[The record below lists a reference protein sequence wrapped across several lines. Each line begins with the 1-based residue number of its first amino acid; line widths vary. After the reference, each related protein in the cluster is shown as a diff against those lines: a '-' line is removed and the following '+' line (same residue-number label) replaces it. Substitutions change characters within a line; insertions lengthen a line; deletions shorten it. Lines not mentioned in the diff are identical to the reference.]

1 MMGQASATAP
11 VPFLMSKSLSA
22 VLISVFLFGLVTE
35 ISAAQVS
42 KRKASSASHSSI
54 QRGVD
59 LAKSGHCKEAFPLLK
74 AASLRTANKDLKR
87 QAGFAAI
94 RCAMTEFQP
103 DVALEFLRFLNQE
116 FPRDPDVL
124 YLATHTYSDLS
135 TRAAQELAMTA
146 PNSYQAHKLNAESL
160 EVQGKWDAAAKEYKL
175 ILEQNPRLP
184 GIHFLLGRLL
194 LSKPDPGPTAAEDA
208 KKEFQQELEIDPSNA
223 GAEYVLGELARQE
236 SQWPEAI
243 AHFSRATQL
252 DVGFGDAFLGL
263 GSSLISAR
271 RFAEAIPPLETAV
284 KLEPQN
290 PGAHYN
296 LAMAFSRAG
305 RKEDA
310 DRECAVH
317 RQMTQKSAP
326 GDGPQQATQPE
337 NPN

>member
-1 MMGQASATAP
+1 MAP
-11 VPFLMSKSLSA
+11 VPFLMFKFLSA
-22 VLISVFLFGLVTE
+22 ALILLFSLGLLAQT
-35 ISAAQVS
+35 SASQVS
-42 KRKASSASHSSI
+42 KRKASPASRGSV

-74 AASLRTANKDLKR
+74 TTVLRAASKDLKR

-94 RCAMTEFQP
+94 RCAMTDYQP

-146 PNSYQAHKLNAESL
+146 PKSYQAHKLNAESL
-160 EVQGKWDAAAKEYKL
+160 EFQGKWDAAASEYQK
-175 ILEQNPRLP
+175 ILEQNPRIP
-184 GIHFLLGRLL
+184 GIHFRVARLL

-223 GAEYVLGELARQE
+223 GAEYVLGELARQD
-236 SQWPEAI
+236 SQWADAI
-243 AHFSRATQL
+243 AHFSRASQL
-252 DVGFGDAFLGL
+252 DAGFGDAFLGL
-263 GSSLISAR
+263 GASLLSAR
-271 RFAEAIPPLETAV
+271 RFAEAISPLETAV

-305 RKEDA
+305 RKQDA
-310 DRECAVH
+310 DREFAVH
-317 RQMTQKSAP
+317 RQMTQKDAAQQDAP
-326 GDGPQQATQPE
+326 QGTQPE

>member
-1 MMGQASATAP
+1 MAP
-11 VPFLMSKSLSA
+11 VPFLMFKFLSA
-22 VLISVFLFGLVTE
+22 ALIPLFSLGLLTQT
-35 ISAAQVS
+35 SASQVS
-42 KRKASSASHSSI
+42 KRKAFPSSHSSV
-54 QRGVD
+54 QRGVE

-74 AASLRTANKDLKR
+74 TTALRAASKDLKR

-94 RCAMTEFQP
+94 RCAMTDYQP

-160 EVQGKWDAAAKEYKL
+160 EVQGKWEAAAKEYKL
-175 ILEQNPRLP
+175 ILEQNPKLP

-194 LSKPDPGPTAAEDA
+194 LSKPDPGPTAGDDA

-236 SQWPEAI
+236 SQWPDAI
-243 AHFSRATQL
+243 AHFSRASQL
-252 DVGFGDAFLGL
+252 DAGFGDAFLGL
-263 GSSLISAR
+263 GASLLSAR
-271 RFAEAIPPLETAV
+271 RFAEAITPLETAV

-310 DRECAVH
+310 DREFAVH
-317 RQMTQKSAP
+317 RQMTQKAAP
-326 GDGPQQATQPE
+326 GDGPQHATQPE

>member
-1 MMGQASATAP
+1 MAP
-11 VPFLMSKSLSA
+11 VPFLMFKILSTA
-22 VLISVFLFGLVTE
+22 FISAFLLGLLAGT
-35 ISAAQVS
+35 SAAQVS
-42 KRKASSASHSSI
+42 KRKPSTTSQSSV
-54 QRGVD
+54 QRGVE
-59 LAKSGHCKEAFPLLK
+59 LAKSGHCKEAFLLLK
-74 AASLRTANKDLKR
+74 TTALRTANKDLKR
-87 QAGFAAI
+87 EAGFAAI
-94 RCAMTEFQP
+94 RCAMTDYQP

-135 TRAAQELAMTA
+135 TRAAQELATSA

-175 ILEQNPRLP
+175 ILEQNPKLP

-236 SQWPEAI
+236 SQWPDAI
-243 AHFSRATQL
+243 AHFSRASQL
-252 DVGFGDAFLGL
+252 DAGFGDAFLGL
-263 GSSLISAR
+263 GASLLSAK

-305 RKEDA
+305 RKQDA
-310 DRECAVH
+310 DREFAVH

-337 NPN
+337 NLN

>member
-1 MMGQASATAP
+1 MGQASDMAP
-11 VPFLMSKSLSA
+11 VPFLMFKLLSTA
-22 VLISVFLFGLVTE
+22 LISALLVGFLANT
-35 ISAAQVS
+35 SAAQVS
-42 KRKASSASHSSI
+42 RRKSSSVSQSSV

-74 AASLRTANKDLKR
+74 TTTLRTASKDLKR

-94 RCAMTEFQP
+94 RCAMTEYQP

-116 FPRDPDVL
+116 FSRDPDVL

-160 EVQGKWDAAAKEYKL
+160 EIQGKWDAAAKEYKL

-236 SQWPEAI
+236 SQWPNAI

-252 DVGFGDAFLGL
+252 DAGFGDAFLGL
-263 GSSLISAR
+263 GASLLSAR

-305 RKEDA
+305 RKQDA
-310 DRECAVH
+310 DREFAVH

>member
-1 MMGQASATAP
+1 
-11 VPFLMSKSLSA
+11 
-22 VLISVFLFGLVTE
+22 
-35 ISAAQVS
+35 
-42 KRKASSASHSSI
+42 
-54 QRGVD
+54 
-59 LAKSGHCKEAFPLLK
+59 
-74 AASLRTANKDLKR
+74 
-87 QAGFAAI
+87 
-94 RCAMTEFQP
+94 
-103 DVALEFLRFLNQE
+103 
-116 FPRDPDVL
+116 
-124 YLATHTYSDLS
+124 
-135 TRAAQELAMTA
+135 MTA

-236 SQWPEAI
+236 SQWPDAI

-252 DVGFGDAFLGL
+252 DAGFGDAFLGL
-263 GSSLISAR
+263 GSSLLSAR

-310 DRECAVH
+310 DREFAVH